1 MLQSVSEFKRPLIK
15 CLEEKKIFMCM
26 CVFATCV
33 PGACEGQSGAADL
46 LGQQFQMVVSCYV
59 GAGN

>member
-1 MLQSVSEFKRPLIK
+1 
-15 CLEEKKIFMCM
+15 M

-46 LGQQFQMVVSCYV
+46 LGQQFQMVVSSYV
-59 GAGN
+59 GAGNWASTLKSIQCS